1 MSLVKWH
8 MHSCMC
14 HVWNKK
20 SVWSETLRQT
30 AGSRSPSSHHW
41 KKKSI
46 RGSHSWKWTPLHC
59 WTQKQKKKSQ
69 KQTMLQWDMSL
80 HTWLYWMYHIKA
92 HLSNV
97 LYTSFCHC
105 IIFCTFLHHFHSQL
119 QLLYMLNVFLT
130 FKAILFSML
139 LFSVFL
145 PPDLMSFIWLIFF
158 SLCIYY
164 YYKQIHPKQILCT
177 LFLLYSVFDLTSA
190 LEHHSVSSSWG
201 RCPPTSE
208 SAQHSL
214 RWPEERAQKLLSLMT
229 NYMEALNI
237 FDIWNWYK
245 CC

>member
-1 MSLVKWH
+1 MTHAQLHVSCLEQKVSLKWNSQTDCRITITVISSLEEEVH
-8 MHSCMC
+8 QRITQLEVDAS
-14 HVWNKK
+14 
-20 SVWSETLRQT
+20 TLLDT
-30 AGSRSPSSHHW
+30 
-41 KKKSI
+41 K
-46 RGSHSWKWTPLHC
+46 T
-59 WTQKQKKKSQ
+59 KKKSQ